1 MRTRRIPEDLHRVQF
16 EAPPSTMTTLLGLK
30 TKMSAPSYTEVLRTA
45 LRVLNE
51 IHERVSRGDKLYV
64 KSPDGEMIEIKFIF

>member
-1 MRTRRIPEDLHRVQF
+1 MRTRRILEDLHRVQF
-16 EAPPSTMTTLLGLK
+16 DASPSTMTTLLGLK
-30 TKMSAPSYTEVLRTA
+30 AKMNASSCTEVLRTA